1 MIRKAQA
8 VSSTKY
14 RSLSDKEQVY
24 NMSEHRKTDR
34 RIQRTRHFLRDALI
48 ALVIERGYDAITIQD
63 ITDRANVA
71 RTTFYL
77 HYRDK
82 DELLL
87 TSMLEIYQDLLA
99 RAQPI
104 TGPGDIDAGTAD
116 PADFEHVAQYADFY
130 RAMLGEHGS
139 ALFINRV
146 LNFLTGMIHSHV
158 IAPLLDEDEKPARIP
173 PDMIA
178 AAFAGMEVGIMN
190 WWLANDMHHDPAEMA
205 RMTYQLTTFGLA
217 WALDVDIDAPEP

>member
-1 MIRKAQA
+1 M
-8 VSSTKY
+8 T
-14 RSLSDKEQVY
+14 
-24 NMSEHRKTDR
+24 EHRKTDR
-34 RIQRTRHFLRDALI
+34 RIERTRHHLRDALI

-99 RAQPI
+99 RVPPI
-104 TGPGDIDAGTAD
+104 IKPGDIEAGTTD
-116 PADFEHVAQYADFY
+116 PADFDHVAQYADFY

-146 LNFLTGMIHSHV
+146 LAFLTGTMHSHV
-158 IAPLLDEDEKPARIP
+158 IAPLLATSDQPGHIP

-178 AAFAGMEVGIMN
+178 AAMAGMEIGIIQ
-190 WWLANDMHHDPAEMA
+190 WWLSNDMPHDPAAMA
-205 RMTYQLTTFGLA
+205 RMTHQLSTFGLA
-217 WALDVDIDAPEP
+217 WALRLGIDPPPDAEETT